1 MATLLSMA
9 CPCASGPL
17 NSDDPREGEL
27 ISKAID
33 TLTWESMN
41 GSHSGPSP
49 GSDEAKYLQGLG
61 TRASAQLVDV
71 LEDPDRGVAAHV
83 VLSHI
88 WNCSHTYREDYSFDS
103 KGSISGWT
111 SECDGVRWT
120 YRDRKESAE
129 PAELAINA
137 RRCRERL
144 GL

>member
-1 MATLLSMA
+1 MRSARAAMATLLSMA

-41 GSHSGPSP
+41 GSRSGPSP

-83 VLSHI
+83 VLSL
-88 WNCSHTYREDYSFDS
+88 
-103 KGSISGWT
+103 
-111 SECDGVRWT
+111 
-120 YRDRKESAE
+120 
-129 PAELAINA
+129 ELLPYLS
-137 RRCRERL
+137 RGLFLRFERVHFRL
-144 GL
+144 DKRV